1 MNRWFRSK
9 RGRPPPQRRAVDTQA
24 RLLDQ
29 LYRDHYT
36 ELCKTIN
43 VTFGAGPPEPE
54 EVVQAAFAKFAALKD
69 TVMIRDPRSF
79 IFIAARNIV
88 LDHKRRA
95 KLKDAYLAE
104 QIALDRELLLEEIT
118 PERVLLAKDYFDRL
132 AAAIKTLPY
141 KQQVILAMNRLEGRS
156 YAQIRDATG
165 WSPADIS
172 RNMRAGMDSLFD
184 MMESRPTHHQ
194 NAAPGAKRHD
204 GNEQD

>member
-9 RGRPPPQRRAVDTQA
+9 RGERPHQRRDGDQRAC
-24 RLLDQ
+24 LLDR

-43 VTFGAGPPEPE
+43 VAFGAGPPEPE
-54 EVVQAAFAKFAALKD
+54 EAVQAAFAKFAALKD
-69 TVMIRDPRSF
+69 TAAIRDPRSF

-104 QIALDRELLLEEIT
+104 QIALDRELMLEEIT
-118 PERVLLAKDYFDRL
+118 PERVVLAKDYFDRL
-132 AAAIKTLPY
+132 AAAITTLPR
-141 KQQVILAMNRLEGRS
+141 KQQIILAMNRLEGKS
-156 YAQIRDATG
+156 YAEIRDETG

-172 RNMRAGMDSLFD
+172 RNMRAGMDTLFD
-184 MMESRPTHHQ
+184 IMEGEPALDRD
-194 NAAPGAKRHD
+194 AGGGAKRRKEKER
-204 GNEQD
+204 N